1 MNLSKSDMKTLK
13 KKLKI
18 GLNYQ
23 HFLYQALDKVLSKLN
38 QKGVDSDE
46 KLFVEN
52 YCALSYFRI
61 PEFRN
66 RFLECLTENEEEGR
80 GNGIE
85 MEEGGKD
92 AQTNKYFS
100 SFFDWEKNFYVYVKS
115 NTKGE
120 KNKIIEYEYKIVI
133 KLKPLT
139 NIFHSLNIIFSDE
152 KF

>member
-1 MNLSKSDMKTLK
+1 MNLSKSDLKTLN

-23 HFLYQALDKVLSKLN
+23 NFLYQALDKVLSKLN
-38 QKGVDSDE
+38 QKSVDSDE
-46 KLFVEN
+46 KYFVEN
-52 YCALSYFRI
+52 FCALSYFRI

-80 GNGIE
+80 GKEME

-92 AQTNKYFS
+92 TQSNKYFS

-115 NTKGE
+115 NPKGKRKNNYILKVL
-120 KNKIIEYEYKIVI
+120 KNKKM
-133 KLKPLT
+133 
-139 NIFHSLNIIFSDE
+139 NIFFL
-152 KF
+152 